1 MRIESLTVALRPRT
15 PWEAVE
21 LGTALTRR
29 HAAAIWKPWLAL
41 TLPVLLIVSAL
52 AWAIDA
58 IWLAGLL
65 MWWFKPVFDR
75 IPLYVLS
82 RAVFGDVPTP
92 RQTLQAQRSW
102 GWRWMLPYLT
112 WRRLGPVRSLYL
124 PVDLLEG
131 GRGREAGERRRTL
144 GAPVYGVGLLLTS
157 AFALFEIAVWL
168 GIFAGAML
176 FVPNEYL
183 SQFGSTV
190 VKFAQTMP
198 DWLNLLSTL
207 LGWVATGLIEPFYVG
222 AGLGLYLNRRTEI
235 EAWDI
240 ELALRRL
247 GARLAAASASLLLV
261 LVPVL
266 AFAFA
271 AMPSLAHAQQGGAD
285 IGAQADD
292 EASGEEHEGVPAPQA
307 KPDKRAQPKIARV
320 TPEQV
325 FGRALVD
332 DASLRKAVAKAY
344 ADPTVSPKQ
353 TVTTWKPRDPEPK
366 VDKKRDTPELPWLA
380 AAVALISE
388 FGLWIVLAVLVLI
401 LVFTAPRWLA
411 WFRDGVAREEREVDG
426 LRLADLADP
435 ELPLPD
441 DVPSVVRRLW
451 REGRQREA
459 LALLY
464 RASVEAM
471 VARTQA
477 VLVPGATEAECLRA
491 SRKLAR
497 SDDRDAFARAVRTW
511 QYAAYAQRFP
521 ASDDLDALIDD
532 LARRFAWTPAPA
544 GSVATAA
551 TAPEV
556 AA

>member
-15 PWEAVE
+15 AWEAVE

-41 TLPVLLIVSAL
+41 TVPVLLVLNAL
-52 AWAIDA
+52 AWATDA
-58 IWLAGLL
+58 LWLAGLA
-65 MWWFKPVFDR
+65 MWWLKPVFDR

-102 GWRWMLPYLT
+102 GLRWALPYLT

-131 GRGREAGERRRTL
+131 GRGQEAAERRKTL
-144 GAPVYGVGLLLTS
+144 GAPAYGVGSALTIICVHFEVALLMGF
-157 AFALFEIAVWL
+157 FAAT
-168 GIFAGAML
+168 ML
-176 FVPNEYL
+176 FVPGEYMA
-183 SQFGSTV
+183 QFGSSVWKV
-190 VKFAQTMP
+190 VQNMP
-198 DWLNLLSTL
+198 AWLQLVSNLLA
-207 LGWVATGLIEPFYVG
+207 WAATSLIEPFFVG

-247 GARLAAASASLLLV
+247 GARLASAGAPLLL
-261 LVPVL
+261 LL

-271 AMPSLAHAQQGGAD
+271 TMPAVSHAQD
-285 IGAQADD
+285 
-292 EASGEEHEGVPAPQA
+292 GESQSLPQTDGEYVVPGTPAGN
-307 KPDKRAQPKIARV
+307 RKITRV
-320 TPEQV
+320 TPQQI
-325 FGRALVD
+325 FGRSLVD

-344 ADPTVSPKQ
+344 ADPTVSPKR
-353 TVTTWKPRDPEPK
+353 TVATWKPRDAKKKPE
-366 VDKKRDTPELPWLA
+366 DERERLQWPWLGSI
-380 AAVALISE
+380 VALISE
-388 FGLWIVLAVLVLI
+388 FGLWVVLGVLVIVLLV
-401 LVFTAPRWLA
+401 TAPRWLV
-411 WFRDGVAREEREVDG
+411 WFRDGVAREEREAGG
-426 LRLADLADP
+426 LRLSDLAEP

-441 DVPSVVRRLW
+441 DVPAVVRRLW

-471 VARTQA
+471 VARTGA
-477 VLVPGATEAECLRA
+477 TLVPGATEAECLRA

-497 SDDRDAFARAVRTW
+497 TEERDAFAQAVRTW

-521 ASDDLDALIDD
+521 AGDELDGLIDE
-532 LARRFAWTPAPA
+532 LARRFAWAPVT
-544 GSVATAA
+544 GPTG
-551 TAPEV
+551 V

>member
-15 PWEAVE
+15 AWEAVE

-41 TLPVLLIVSAL
+41 TLPILLVVNAL

-58 IWLAGLL
+58 LWLAGLL
-65 MWWFKPVFDR
+65 MWWLKPAFDR
-75 IPLYVLS
+75 IPLHVLS
-82 RAVFGDVPTP
+82 RAVFGEVPTM

-102 GWRWMLPYLT
+102 GLRWLLPYLT

-131 GRGREAGERRRTL
+131 GHGSEAAARRRTL
-144 GAPVYGVGLLLTS
+144 GAPAYGVASALT
-157 AFALFEIAVWL
+157 LICVNFEIALCL
-168 GIFAGAML
+168 GMLGAAML
-176 FVPNEYL
+176 FVPNEYF
-183 SQFGSTV
+183 SQFGST
-190 VKFAQTMP
+190 ALTTLREMP
-198 DWLNLLSTL
+198 DWLSLVGNLLA
-207 LGWVATGLIEPFYVG
+207 WAATSLIEPFYVG

-247 GARLAAASASLLLV
+247 GARLANAGAAAL
-261 LVPVL
+261 L

-271 AMPSLAHAQQGGAD
+271 AMPMTSHAQDTDRQSHAHAPPAQDDAVGSKVAPDVAGKPR
-285 IGAQADD
+285 IGN
-292 EASGEEHEGVPAPQA
+292 
-307 KPDKRAQPKIARV
+307 KITRV
-320 TPEQV
+320 TPEQI
-325 FGRALVD
+325 FGRSLVD

-344 ADPTVSPKQ
+344 TDPTVTPTR
-353 TVTTWKPRDPEPK
+353 TVATWKARDPKAKDEE
-366 VDKKRDTPELPWLA
+366 KRDSNDMRWLGN
-380 AAVALISE
+380 AVALLSE
-388 FGLWIVLAVLVLI
+388 FGLWIVLAILVLA
-401 LVFTAPRWLA
+401 LVLTAPRWLV
-411 WFRDGVAREEREVDG
+411 WFRDGVAREPREFDG
-426 LRLADLADP
+426 LRLSDLAEP

-471 VARTQA
+471 VARTGA
-477 VLVPGATEAECLRA
+477 TLVPGATEAECLRA

-497 SDDRDAFARAVRTW
+497 TEDRDAFAQAVRTW

-521 ASDDLDALIDD
+521 AGDELDGLIDE
-532 LARRFAWTPAPA
+532 LARRFAWAPVA
-544 GSVATAA
+544 GPTG
-551 TAPEV
+551 V